1 MEKVI
6 SVKRLLGI
14 IKAPGKRRKS
24 IVFTN
29 GCFDILHAG
38 HVRYLKKARALGDI
52 LVVGLNS
59 DSSMRAIKGRG
70 RPIVPETERAEV
82 ISALSSV
89 DFVVIF
95 NETTPIRLIEAI
107 RPDVLVKGADWK
119 RGQIVGEDVLKSYGG
134 RVSRIRLLKGK
145 STTNIIKKIL
155 RLYKS

>member
-1 MEKVI
+1 MEKLI

-38 HVRYLKKARALGDI
+38 HVRYLKKARALGDM

-59 DSSMRAIKGRG
+59 DSSMRAIKGMG

-89 DFVVIF
+89 DFVVVF
-95 NETTPIRLIEAI
+95 NETTPLRLIEAI

-119 RGQIVGEDVLKSYGG
+119 RGQIVGEDVVKNYGG

>member
-59 DSSMRAIKGRG
+59 DSSMRAIKGMG

>member
-1 MEKVI
+1 M
-6 SVKRLLGI
+6 
-14 IKAPGKRRKS
+14 
-24 IVFTN
+24 
-29 GCFDILHAG
+29 
-38 HVRYLKKARALGDI
+38 
-52 LVVGLNS
+52 
-59 DSSMRAIKGRG
+59 G

-89 DFVVIF
+89 DFVVVF
-95 NETTPIRLIEAI
+95 NETTPLRLIEAI

-119 RGQIVGEDVLKSYGG
+119 RGQIVGEDVVKNYGG